1 LFDTI
6 LLVALLVTVVI
17 GGVLIRVLRL
27 ERCRAYL
34 EPRLNMIAMYAA
46 SSDEPVES
54 LRRSKPRRKALPIAL
69 LARLDL
75 AFAATGNRLR
85 PLHLAGIGIAAA
97 ATIGSV
103 SATLSFRPALAV
115 FLSGAAAAGAPVLLL
130 RFVQS
135 RYQRQF
141 LDVFPD
147 ALDLIVRAVRSGLP
161 APEAIELVTHEIRP
175 PVNTEFQQLLDELRI
190 GNEMEDALQR
200 AADRIRVPDFRFF
213 VVSLLLQRQTGGGI
227 AETLSNLS
235 RIIRQRKAVR
245 LKARALAAEAQA
257 SAAIV
262 ATTPFVGGVGLFL
275 INRDLMSVLF
285 NDPRGRFMLGIA
297 VVSLLSGIA
306 AMRALIKRNLR

>member
-1 LFDTI
+1 
-6 LLVALLVTVVI
+6 
-17 GGVLIRVLRL
+17 
-27 ERCRAYL
+27 
-34 EPRLNMIAMYAA
+34 
-46 SSDEPVES
+46 
-54 LRRSKPRRKALPIAL
+54 
-69 LARLDL
+69 L

-85 PLHLAGIGIAAA
+85 PLHLAAIGIAAA
-97 ATIGSV
+97 ATIGLAS
-103 SATLSFRPALAV
+103 SALSFRPALAIL
-115 FLSGAAAAGAPVLLL
+115 LSGAAAIGAPVLLL
-130 RFVQS
+130 RFVQR

-175 PVNTEFQQLLDELRI
+175 PVSTEFQQLLDELRI
-190 GNEMEDALQR
+190 GTELEDALQH
-200 AADRIRVPDFRFF
+200 AADRVRVPDFRFF

-235 RIIRQRKAVR
+235 RIIRQRKALR

-257 SAAIV
+257 SAAII
-262 ATTPFVGGVGLFL
+262 ATMPFVAGVGLFL
-275 INRDLMSVLF
+275 INRDLMTVLF
-285 NDPRGRFMLGIA
+285 NDPRGRFMFGIA